1 LYQPYPHDII
11 DKTYRIEA
19 AMEQL
24 AQGLASLG
32 RNGDSML
39 VHMTPKEVQG
49 LQQLALA
56 KGGSLTINPQTGL
69 PEAGFLSDVFDFAA
83 PIVGGILG
91 GPIGAGLASGLN
103 SYRKTGDLGQALVHG
118 GLGWGLGSL
127 AQGIEGIGGD
137 ALSEATRTAAQ
148 QAGSESVVNDA
159 LLRSLNT
166 PPGLYDSAIRGATS
180 EMTLPIA
187 DPRFGLDPVAKSY
200 ANALDTSS
208 LYEAPTSVF
217 KTADLMAP
225 VTSDIAQPAAANNFG
240 LAGTTKNLAYS
251 GTADI
256 PTPATPSYADKMKAG
271 FDKVTSSPSEAW
283 NFIKENKYPIGAA
296 GLAAAS
302 MMAPQPPAS
311 AGPQAK
317 TGYSPQYDFEQAQY
331 DASGRMI
338 KPASY
343 TSLAPRPYTYY
354 AANGGS
360 VPNTFPQSNIEQM
373 AYSKSLANPTPTNVV
388 GIPSSDYD
396 ARINQQGDVFTAAEG
411 GKINSFKRPN
421 MPVSHNE
428 PNMPV
433 EPHAAGGSIAGFKL
447 GGSARADAPYQ
458 MSGKSSGIY
467 SATPQGPI
475 YGVDSSK
482 VGPYENADAYAA
494 VKTQMDKMSPAKL
507 KLYAEGAKDPIVMAA
522 AQQELYERE
531 NTPQGYFTQPAMAQ
545 GGTIKM
551 ADGGLPN
558 FLQSVVDLAFGPQQQ
573 QTPVK
578 YDYDPNRQY
587 YTRLNSGGIAS
598 LGGEYAAGGKLLQGP
613 GDGMSDSIPAVIKGA
628 KPQRAALAQGEFVV
642 PADVV
647 SHLGN
652 GSTDAGAKRLYA
664 MMDKVRMARTGNK
677 KQGRQINPEKFMPA

>member
-1 LYQPYPHDII
+1 MSFD
-11 DKTYRIEA
+11 
-19 AMEQL
+19 
-24 AQGLASLG
+24 LG
-32 RNGDSML
+32 
-39 VHMTPKEVQG
+39 
-49 LQQLALA
+49 
-56 KGGSLTINPQTGL
+56 
-69 PEAGFLSDVFDFAA
+69 DVFEFAA
-83 PIVGGILG
+83 PILGGIAL
-91 GPIGAGLASGLN
+91 GPIGAGLAGGLT
-103 SYRKTGDLGQALVHG
+103 SYARHGDLGKAALSG
-118 GLGWGLGSL
+118 AMGWGLGSL
-127 AQGIEGIGGD
+127 GQAYGEAGAGASDWVTPPEGGASILKSEAAPEMLQDAGKTAYQNMPWDEKLKAIGQGI
-137 ALSEATRTAAQ
+137 TTA
-148 QAGSESVVNDA
+148 N
-159 LLRSLNT
+159 
-166 PPGLYDSAIRGATS
+166 
-180 EMTLPIA
+180 PI
-187 DPRFGLDPVAKSY
+187 
-200 ANALDTSS
+200 
-208 LYEAPTSVF
+208 
-217 KTADLMAP
+217 
-225 VTSDIAQPAAANNFG
+225 DIAKQNPW
-240 LAGTTKNLAYS
+240 
-251 GTADI
+251 
-256 PTPATPSYADKMKAG
+256 AT
-271 FDKVTSSPSEAW
+271 
-283 NFIKENKYPIGAA
+283 GAA
-296 GLAAAS
+296 GLGLAG
-302 MMAPQPPAS
+302 MMAPQQATIPGA
-311 AGPQAK
+311 QAK
-317 TGYSPQYDFEQAQY
+317 TGY
-331 DASGRMI
+331 
-338 KPASY
+338 
-343 TSLAPRPYTYY
+343 APRYTYNPQTRQYETAAASPYTYY

-421 MPVSHNE
+421 MPASYNE

-433 EPHAAGGSIAGFKL
+433 EPHAAGGSVAGFKL

-467 SATPQGPI
+467 SAIPQGPI

-482 VGPYENADAYAA
+482 VGPYENADAYAS
-494 VKTQMDKMSPAKL
+494 VKAQMDKMSPSMLDRYAK
-507 KLYAEGAKDPIVMAA
+507 GAKDPIVMAA

-531 NTPQGYFTQPAMAQ
+531 NTPQGYFTQPTMAQ

-551 ADGGLPN
+551 ADGGLPGIAGL
-558 FLQSVVDLAFGPQQQ
+558 FQQLGLFGPQQQ
-573 QTPVK
+573 EPVK

-587 YTRLNSGGIAS
+587 YTKLNSGGVAS

>member
-1 LYQPYPHDII
+1 
-11 DKTYRIEA
+11 
-19 AMEQL
+19 MEQL

-127 AQGIEGIGGD
+127 AQGFEGIGGD

-148 QAGSESVVNDA
+148 QAGEASAMREA
-159 LLRSLNT
+159 LLRSPELAPELTLPSAEGASIFREAATDPFAQWRT
-166 PPGLYDSAIRGATS
+166 PPIQPELGQFTTAYDGLGGQQY
-180 EMTLPIA
+180 
-187 DPRFGLDPVAKSY
+187 
-200 ANALDTSS
+200 S
-208 LYEAPTSVF
+208 LTPTS
-217 KTADLMAP
+217 KITNLTDL
-225 VTSDIAQPAAANNFG
+225 ANPE

-296 GLAAAS
+296 SLAAAS

-317 TGYSPQYDFEQAQY
+317 TGYSPQYEFEQAQY

-354 AANGGS
+354 AAGGGS

-411 GKINSFKRPN
+411 GKINLFKRPN
-421 MPVSHNE
+421 MPASYNE

-467 SATPQGPI
+467 SAIPQGPI

>member
-1 LYQPYPHDII
+1 
-11 DKTYRIEA
+11 
-19 AMEQL
+19 MEQL

-69 PEAGFLSDVFDFAA
+69 PEAFNLGDVFEFAA
-83 PIVGGILG
+83 PIVGGIFG
-91 GPIGAGLASGLN
+91 GPIGAGLAGGLTSYARHGDAGRALMSG
-103 SYRKTGDLGQALVHG
+103 A
-118 GLGWGLGSL
+118 LGWGLGSL
-127 AQGIEGIGGD
+127 GEGIEGIGGD
-137 ALSEATRTAAQ
+137 VLSEATRTAAQ
-148 QAGSESVVNDA
+148 QAGQESIINDA
-159 LLRSLNT
+159 VLKSLNT
-166 PPGLYDSAIRGATS
+166 PPGLYDSAIQQAS
-180 EMTLPIA
+180 AIPI
-187 DPRFGLDPVAKSY
+187 PNPVVDPVAEAYK
-200 ANALDTSS
+200 NALNTSS
-208 LYEAPTSVF
+208 FYEAPTSVF

-302 MMAPQPPAS
+302 MLAPKPTAPA
-311 AGPQAK
+311 GQQAK

-373 AYSKSLANPTPTNVV
+373 AYSKSSANPMPTNVV

-396 ARINQQGDVFTAAEG
+396 ARINQQGDVFTAAGG
-411 GKINSFKRPN
+411 GKIYARKP
-421 MPVSHNE
+421 
-428 PNMPV
+428 
-433 EPHAAGGSIAGFKL
+433 AKGSIYEEDDPTQDPA
-447 GGSARADAPYQ
+447 YQ
-458 MSGKSSGIY
+458 DIAAFQKMWGQKG
-467 SATPQGPI
+467 
-475 YGVDSSK
+475 
-482 VGPYENADAYAA
+482 YA
-494 VKTQMDKMSPAKL
+494 V
-507 KLYAEGAKDPIVMAA
+507 
-522 AQQELYERE
+522 
-531 NTPQGYFTQPAMAQ
+531 
-545 GGTIKM
+545 
-551 ADGGLPN
+551 
-558 FLQSVVDLAFGPQQQ
+558 
-573 QTPVK
+573 
-578 YDYDPNRQY
+578 
-587 YTRLNSGGIAS
+587 GGIAS
-598 LGGEYAAGGKLLQGP
+598 LGEYAAGGKLLQGP